1 MLIVFQADF
10 AISRQKRTQETWALL
25 VGQRHRQTH
34 KLISRKLH
42 TYMMCATTVASEC
55 SEFLAIF

>member
-10 AISRQKRTQETWALL
+10 AISRQKRTQETCALL
-25 VGQRHRQTH
+25 VGQRHRQTPEH
-34 KLISRKLH
+34 STRKMP
-42 TYMMCATTVASEC
+42 TYMTRASTIASEC